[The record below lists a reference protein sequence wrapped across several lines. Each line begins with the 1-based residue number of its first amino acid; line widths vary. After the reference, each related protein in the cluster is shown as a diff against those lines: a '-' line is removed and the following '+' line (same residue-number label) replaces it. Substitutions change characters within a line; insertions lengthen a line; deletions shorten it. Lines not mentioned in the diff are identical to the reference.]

1 MEDNNALG
9 ITALVLGILSIC
21 CCGLPF
27 GIAAIVCA
35 LVDRSRRCGFEGLA
49 LAGFILGLI
58 ACVMGLASYIFSLVV
73 YGTLFPDFE
82 KILAEMEMEMLSL
95 FRFF

>member
-1 MEDNNALG
+1 MEEKNTLA
-9 ITALVLGILSIC
+9 ITSLVLGILSIC
-21 CCGLPF
+21 CCGFPV
-27 GIAAIVCA
+27 GIAAIICA

-49 LAGFILGLI
+49 LAGFILGII
-58 ACVMGLASYIFSLVV
+58 ACITGLASYVFSLVV

-82 KILAEMEMEMLSL
+82 QILAEMEMQMLSL